1 MLQHYRVS
9 AVSQN
14 FFQEVGGAQA
24 GTKSIYNGKI
34 EKLKKSAGVDST
46 YTVLRVSFIGMQ
58 LMSFTCSFNI
68 STVQFFQI
76 TQPSELR

>member
-1 MLQHYRVS
+1 MLQYYRVS

-34 EKLKKSAGVDST
+34 EKLKKIRRGGQH
-46 YTVLRVSFIGMQ
+46 IHG
-58 LMSFTCSFNI
+58 
-68 STVQFFQI
+68 
-76 TQPSELR
+76 P